1 MLSQEG
7 KDVAQECAMRSGLV
21 EPGSHLNAES
31 SHVDITIKHNPE
43 VTFLDSCA
51 EKATNMFDDLR
62 REQLSSRIPPQTIER
77 VYPPGWCCMVV
88 DFLDK
93 YIAKNVVT
101 TDFLCI
107 NFHSPS
113 NSL

>member
-7 KDVAQECAMRSGLV
+7 KDVAQECAIRSGLV
-21 EPGSHLNAES
+21 ESES
-31 SHVDITIKHNPE
+31 SCVDVTIKHNPE
-43 VTFLDSCA
+43 VASLDSCA

-62 REQLSSRIPPQTIER
+62 REQLSSRIPQQTIER
-77 VYPPGWCCMVV
+77 VYPPGWCCIVL

-93 YIAKNVVT
+93 DIAKNVVT

-107 NFHSPS
+107 NFP
-113 NSL
+113 